1 LIKENAVTRLKQS
14 LPKLEIKWGD
24 DDASDDSD
32 ASDASDDADDSNDD
46 AAEIIHTISYDVD
59 ADLDANTGEYNNEII
74 HTIVHDDLVVS
85 TALSEEMEST
95 SGIDVNDDSYRSC
108 WFIF

>member
-1 LIKENAVTRLKQS
+1 MGCEACPLIKENAVTRLKQS

-46 AAEIIHTISYDVD
+46 ADSDGSEGSDDEIY
-59 ADLDANTGEYNNEII
+59 
-74 HTIVHDDLVVS
+74 
-85 TALSEEMEST
+85 
-95 SGIDVNDDSYRSC
+95 
-108 WFIF
+108 